1 MTGLYVA
8 LTSLSAGWL
17 SLAGLT
23 KGINRI
29 WKSQSRY
36 GRPRSHIYPI
46 ADYLHCRRFEAMN
59 QERLDVDEVLEDQ
72 RPSRLTGTIGR
83 NRALS
88 L

>member
-1 MTGLYVA
+1 
-8 LTSLSAGWL
+8 
-17 SLAGLT
+17 
-23 KGINRI
+23 
-29 WKSQSRY
+29 
-36 GRPRSHIYPI
+36 
-46 ADYLHCRRFEAMN
+46 MN